1 MLTAALSFVVQ
12 IERRENEPAAQ
23 LCGQI
28 EHVLSG
34 RSEHFSSLAELEGF
48 LRRFEAEP
56 LERDTPLRG
65 EKS

>member
-12 IERRENEPAAQ
+12 IDLSKDAPQAELSGRV
-23 LCGQI
+23 

-34 RSEHFSSLAELEGF
+34 RSDRFSSLGELEAF

-56 LERDTPLRG
+56 P
-65 EKS
+65 EK